1 VIAVS
6 VPPSSE
12 PTLWELHRAVSQ
24 LREDLRGELAQLAAR
39 LDQVVTQDVYR
50 ADQRATE
57 QRIGQVEAALAGLR
71 GEHDQIT
78 ERADQQRR
86 EDQAQATATRR
97 LVISS
102 FVSPLLLMAVQLWLV
117 SRGSAP

>member
-1 VIAVS
+1 MS
-6 VPPSSE
+6 VPPSAE

-24 LREDLRGELAQLAAR
+24 LREDLRGDLAHLAAR

-78 ERADQQRR
+78 ERGDQQRR
-86 EDQAQATATRR
+86 EDQAQAAATRR
-97 LVISS
+97 LVVSS
-102 FVSPLLLMAVQLWLV
+102 FVAPLLLIAVQLWLV
-117 SRGSAP
+117 SRGTS

>member
-1 VIAVS
+1 MS
-6 VPPSSE
+6 VPPSAE

-24 LREDLRGELAQLAAR
+24 LREDLRGDLAQLAAR

-57 QRIGQVEAALAGLR
+57 QRIGQVEAGLAGLR
-71 GEHDQIT
+71 SEHDQST
-78 ERADQQRR
+78 ERGELQRR
-86 EDQAQATATRR
+86 EDQAAATRR

-102 FVSPLLLMAVQLWLV
+102 FVAPLLLMALQLWLL
-117 SRGSAP
+117 SAGTAR

>member
-1 VIAVS
+1 MS
-6 VPPSSE
+6 VPPSAE

-24 LREDLRGELAQLAAR
+24 LREDLRGDLAQLAAR

-57 QRIGQVEAALAGLR
+57 QRIGQVEAGLAGLR
-71 GEHDQIT
+71 SEHDQIT
-78 ERADQQRR
+78 ERGEGQRR
-86 EDQAQATATRR
+86 EDQAAAAATRR

-102 FVSPLLLMAVQLWLV
+102 FVAPLLLMALQLWLL
-117 SRGSAP
+117 SAGTAR

>member
-1 VIAVS
+1 MS

-24 LREDLRGELAQLAAR
+24 LREDLRGDLAQLAAR

-57 QRIGQVEAALAGLR
+57 QRMGQVEAGLAGLR
-71 GEHDQIT
+71 GEHDQIA
-78 ERADQQRR
+78 ERAEQQRR
-86 EDQAQATATRR
+86 EDQAQAAATRR

-117 SRGSAP
+117 SRGSAT